1 MDFSPTAWL
10 GRGMDEA
17 DIELLRLLY
26 THIGMEMIEAGDSA
40 LRLGGPRK
48 GFDGEEISDLERSI
62 AKITALLQAANV
74 IRE

>member
-1 MDFSPTAWL
+1 MDLRAFAWL
-10 GRGMDEA
+10 LLGMDEA

-40 LRLGGPRK
+40 LRLGGPRA
-48 GFDGEEISDLERSI
+48 DLDPGEIGDLERSI